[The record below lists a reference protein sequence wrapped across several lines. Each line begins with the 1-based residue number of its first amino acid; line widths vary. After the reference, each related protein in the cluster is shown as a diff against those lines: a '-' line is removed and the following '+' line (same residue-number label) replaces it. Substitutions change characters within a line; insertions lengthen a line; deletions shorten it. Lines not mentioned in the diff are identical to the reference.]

1 MANDDWADSFQH
13 NHRISTVIYEIM
25 SFLKRVSAVG
35 LAIIF
40 SIAPAN
46 AALSPESIP
55 AVFDELLKVPTLANP
70 AMIVIDGTTGQIVY
84 KKNIYSQRKP
94 ASVMKVLVGAVILDY
109 LDPQSVFNT
118 TVNIVPEEQTVVI
131 RGSLDPW
138 ISLDHNVAR
147 KMNRTSL
154 PYIGFNTLSAVKVAN
169 GGSLKNY
176 KVIYSNLYSQDVTN
190 LKAYWAKRGFKP
202 EFKSVTDDEAFMAQ
216 GDLVVSE
223 NSPTVA
229 QIFDWMML
237 WSDNVLADRLARLAA
252 QAAGYSR
259 DIKGVETI
267 FRTLLTELEIDDSK
281 LVVADA
287 SGLSKKNR
295 ITAKMM
301 GEFLYKI
308 RKVEKYELLYSSLPV
323 GGVSGTLQDRFT
335 TTAPSAIG
343 LVRAKTGTLNGTATL
358 AGYVESTG
366 REYIF
371 VTLADEIAKGT
382 TALNKARAAIDRV
395 LGRIAAPNIPAEISP
410 AP

>member
-1 MANDDWADSFQH
+1 
-13 NHRISTVIYEIM
+13 
-25 SFLKRVSAVG
+25 
-35 LAIIF
+35 
-40 SIAPAN
+40 
-46 AALSPESIP
+46 
-55 AVFDELLKVPTLANP
+55 
-70 AMIVIDGTTGQIVY
+70 MIVIDGTTGQIVY
-84 KKNIYSQRKP
+84 EKNINSQRKP
-94 ASVMKVLVGAVILDY
+94 ASVMKVLAGAVTLDY

-118 TVNIVPEEQTVVI
+118 TVNIVPEEKTVVI

-138 ISLDHNVAR
+138 ISLDHSIAR

-154 PYIGFNTLSAVKVAN
+154 PYIGFNTLSAVKLAN
-169 GGSLKNY
+169 GGSLKDY

-190 LKAYWAKRGFKP
+190 LKAFWAKRGFKP
-202 EFKSVTDDEAFMAQ
+202 EFKSVTDDETFMAQ

-223 NSPTVA
+223 NSPTVT
-229 QIFDWMML
+229 QILDWMML

-252 QAAGYSR
+252 RAAGYSL
-259 DIKGVETI
+259 DTKGVETI

-287 SGLSKKNR
+287 SGLSKKNK

-301 GEFLYKI
+301 GELLYKI
-308 RKVEKYELLYSSLPV
+308 RKVEKYELLYSSLPIA
-323 GGVSGTLQDRFT
+323 GVSGTLQKRFI
-335 TTAPSAIG
+335 TTAPSAVG

-358 AGYVESTG
+358 AGYVQSTD

-371 VTLADEIAKGT
+371 VTLADEIAKGN
-382 TALNKARAAIDRV
+382 ASLNKARAAIDRV